1 MRGGAVW
8 KLAWLITKR
17 SLVRILLPLLGQ
29 VLRMTIACEVAVSH
43 EGERKS
49 TRAGDSLP
57 CKSALSLE
65 ACSADS
71 QEDARY
77 RARCESAWRERA
89 EIAHNVMNL
98 PVSRVRGECGDWA
111 GSPPYT

>member
-1 MRGGAVW
+1 
-8 KLAWLITKR
+8 
-17 SLVRILLPLLGQ
+17 
-29 VLRMTIACEVAVSH
+29 MTIACEVAVSH